1 MGRDEVEKNLNFLG
15 FLIMQNK
22 LKGATVKSIFELNEA
37 DIRTVMATGDNMLTA
52 ISVARK
58 CGIIKEEQVV
68 YLADL
73 IEDGA
78 SKGITWKI
86 AKDSDAIKQDY
97 IQPKDAINNMTI
109 AKVLPWEKDG
119 EEGFAIAITGKAFNY
134 LVNDPAMKAVLQQVL
149 LRG

>member
-1 MGRDEVEKNLNFLG
+1 MSRDDVEKNLNFLG

-58 CGIIKEEQVV
+58 CGIVKEEQIV

-78 SKGITWKI
+78 AQGITWKI
-86 AKDSDAIKQDY
+86 AKDS
-97 IQPKDAINNMTI
+97 
-109 AKVLPWEKDG
+109 E
-119 EEGFAIAITGKAFNY
+119 
-134 LVNDPAMKAVLQQVL
+134 AVM
-149 LRG
+149 

>member
-37 DIRTVMATGDNMLTA
+37 DIRTIMATGDNMLTA

-73 IEDGA
+73 IADGP
-78 SKGITWKI
+78 SQGITWKI
-86 AKDSDAIKQDY
+86 AKDSDA
-97 IQPKDAINNMTI
+97 
-109 AKVLPWEKDG
+109 V
-119 EEGFAIAITGKAFNY
+119 
-134 LVNDPAMKAVLQQVL
+134 
-149 LRG
+149 

>member
-37 DIRTVMATGDNMLTA
+37 DIRTIMATGDNMLTA

-73 IEDGA
+73 IADGA
-78 SKGITWKI
+78 SQGITWKI
-86 AKDSDAIKQDY
+86 AKDSDA
-97 IQPKDAINNMTI
+97 
-109 AKVLPWEKDG
+109 V
-119 EEGFAIAITGKAFNY
+119 
-134 LVNDPAMKAVLQQVL
+134 
-149 LRG
+149 

>member
-1 MGRDEVEKNLNFLG
+1 MSRDDVEKNLNFLG

-58 CGIIKEEQVV
+58 CGIVKEEQIV

-78 SKGITWKI
+78 SQGITWKI
-86 AKDSDAIKQDY
+86 AKDSEAVMQDHIHPKEAIK
-97 IQPKDAINNMTI
+97 NMSV
-109 AKVLPWEKDG
+109 AKILPWEKDG

-134 LVNDPAMKAVLQQVL
+134 LVNDAAMKAVLQQVL
-149 LRG
+149 IRG